1 MPQSHL
7 HSTSVADEATSCGT
21 ATSCP
26 FGTYLLVVLGFA
38 LSFAILGILI

>member
-7 HSTSVADEATSCGT
+7 HSTAVAEESISCAP

-38 LSFAILGILI
+38 LSFAILGVLI

>member
-7 HSTSVADEATSCGT
+7 QSTSVAESSTSCGP
-21 ATSCP
+21 AASCP